1 MNPKDLTRDLNVPQA
16 QAVTHMGG
24 PVLVVAGAGSGK
36 TRVLTRRFAYL
47 LTQGVHPLSILAITF
62 TNKAAAEMKSR
73 VVGAVGESVPN
84 SLWVSTFHS
93 ASLRMLRT
101 FSPEL
106 GYKPG
111 FSIYDTQDSTRLLSQ
126 VIVDAGYDVKR
137 FVPKGM
143 IKQISTLKSD
153 MVAPTDFE
161 IAASGAFERSVAQI
175 YSAYQ
180 RELLSNNAMDF
191 DDLLFNV
198 VLLFRRCP
206 EVLAH
211 FQSRFGHVLVDE
223 FQDTNRVQ
231 NQILLDLTRNS
242 RQAFAVG
249 DADQSVYRFRGANVG
264 NILEFERNFPDAK
277 LIKLEQNYRSTS
289 IILDAANS
297 LISFNNGRIPKNL
310 WTEMKGG
317 RRISLIEADT
327 DTEEARNIVGAITY
341 EVENEHRSFGEIAV
355 LYRANAQSRLIEQQ
369 LVRQSI
375 PYGVVGGP
383 RFYDRKE
390 IKDAISYLRLVVNP
404 SDEISLRRAINVPKR
419 GVGEVTLGKAIVFAN
434 DAGIDILRA
443 FDSPKAFGASN
454 RASSEIL
461 RFSNLIKELARM
473 VESETKPRE
482 ILEYLLAES
491 GLHQEIASEPKREA
505 ESRLENLEEL
515 VRLASDF
522 ESLEGFLEETALYSS
537 TDESTSEPKVNLM
550 TLHAA
555 KGLEFPVVFISG
567 LEDGVF
573 PHMRSFVDPE
583 QLEEERRL
591 CYVGITRA
599 KEKLYLT
606 RAQLRGGEFSG
617 QFHPAS
623 RFIEEIPADLIE
635 GSKVVQS
642 TSSSRWRGNSAKSDQ
657 RSGNLA
663 EFRQSYFKSDN
674 SDQGFVKAPLDYK
687 VGDEVYHKNFGE
699 GVVVDMS
706 NHGSVLEVSVNF
718 VGLGQK
724 RLDASIAKLKKI

>member
-1 MNPKDLTRDLNVPQA
+1 MNLTDLTRDLNAPQLE
-16 QAVTHMGG
+16 AVTHSGG

-47 LTQGVHPLSILAITF
+47 LHQGVHPLSILAITF

-73 VVGAVGESVPN
+73 VLGAITEGTPG

-93 ASLRMLRT
+93 ASLRILRT
-101 FSPEL
+101 FAAEL
-106 GYKPG
+106 GYRPG

-143 IKQISTLKSD
+143 VKHISTLKSD
-153 MVAPTDFE
+153 MVVPEEFE
-161 IAASGAFERSVAQI
+161 LSASGAFERSVAQI
-175 YSAYQ
+175 YREYQ
-180 RELLSNNAMDF
+180 RRLLSNNAMDF
-191 DDLLFNV
+191 DDLLLNV
-198 VLLFRRCP
+198 VQLFRTRP
-206 EVLAH
+206 EVLSH
-211 FQSRFGHVLVDE
+211 FQSRFAHVLVDE

-231 NQILLDLTRNS
+231 NQILLDLTRSS

-264 NILEFERNFPDAK
+264 NILEFERNFPDAR

-297 LISFNNGRIPKNL
+297 LISFNRGRIAKNL
-310 WTEMKGG
+310 WTETKGG

-327 DTEEARNIVGAITY
+327 DTEEAQQIVAAISH
-341 EVENEHRSFGEIAV
+341 EVENDHRSYGDIAI

-369 LVRQSI
+369 LIRQSI

-404 SDEISLRRAINVPKR
+404 SDEVSLRRAINIPKR
-419 GVGEVTLGKAIVFAN
+419 GVGEVTLARATSFAI
-434 DAGIDILRA
+434 DSGIEILRA
-443 FDSPKAFGASN
+443 FESPKAFAASS
-454 RASSEIL
+454 RASVEIL
-461 RFSNLIKELARM
+461 RFCDLIKELRRM
-473 VESETKPRE
+473 ADNQTKPRE
-482 ILEYLLAES
+482 VLEYLLVES
-491 GLHQEIASEPKREA
+491 GLRQEIASEPKHEA

-522 ESLEGFLEETALYSS
+522 ESLEGFLEETALYS
-537 TDESTSEPKVNLM
+537 TADESTSESKVNLM

-606 RAQLRGGEFSG
+606 RAQVRGGEYTG
-617 QFHPAS
+617 QFHPPS
-623 RFIEEIPADLIE
+623 RFIEEIPVDLVE
-635 GSKVVQS
+635 ESDGTK
-642 TSSSRWRGNSAKSDQ
+642 WRGGNSRGDR
-657 RSGNLA
+657 RSGNLGA
-663 EFRQSYFKSDN
+663 SPWGGYGGETTDRGSF
-674 SDQGFVKAPLDYK
+674 AATPDYK
-687 VGDEVYHKNFGE
+687 VGDEVYHKSFGE

-706 NHGSVLEVSVNF
+706 IHGSGLEVLVNF

-724 RLDASIAKLKKI
+724 RLDASVAKLKKI